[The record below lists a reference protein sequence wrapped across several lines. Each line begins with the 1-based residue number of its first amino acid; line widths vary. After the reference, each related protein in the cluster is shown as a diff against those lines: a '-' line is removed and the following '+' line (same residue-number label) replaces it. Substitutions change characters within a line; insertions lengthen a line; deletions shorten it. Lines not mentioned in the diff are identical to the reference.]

1 MFLKSLKISYFTTL
15 LKLGFERY
23 VRNVLLDWVSNK
35 FALEIRE
42 TNVTVKRFESNI
54 VKGDV
59 SKDERGVTAYEIY
72 VLGEYRICIIDK

>member
-1 MFLKSLKISYFTTL
+1 M

-35 FALEIRE
+35 FALKIRE